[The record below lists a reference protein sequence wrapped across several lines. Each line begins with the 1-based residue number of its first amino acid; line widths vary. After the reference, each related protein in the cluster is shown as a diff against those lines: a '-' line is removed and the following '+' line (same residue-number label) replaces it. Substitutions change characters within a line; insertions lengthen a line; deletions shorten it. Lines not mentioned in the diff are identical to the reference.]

1 MKLDLPVY
9 CEKQPGERG
18 APATYVVRPLFFL
31 EPEQRRDDLPR
42 AMTALAAKLRDMAL
56 ESSRGQWHEPLAEL
70 AFAPPLS
77 ESRVE
82 VSIEHRKRSRKLT
95 FFLVSFKVGEQKL
108 CMTPKLPDLFIAVA
122 RGETA
127 EQRAAEVLARYFRNL
142 ERDSE
147 DSPDPAEFALNGQAW
162 LSSLELRVDTD
173 LLFKPPEQQRQ
184 AARGE
189 FQVKGGL
196 EELQRVGRCLD
207 ALCPDEISRAV
218 QREQEVSELARALDS
233 EEHRPVLLVG
243 APGSGKSAI
252 VQEYVARSCEARR
265 LGRVSQFGVWLLNP
279 QRLISGMSVVG
290 QWENRLHAIL
300 TAARERKLVLYFD
313 DLVGLFKAGQTSQ
326 SRLSVA
332 HVLKPFME
340 RREFRVLGE
349 ITPEQ
354 LRVLQELDRSFA
366 DLFHVIHVQEPHEE
380 GNLAILIEVM
390 RGLEARHG
398 CRFDTT
404 VIPAVVEL
412 QTRYVRDR
420 SFPGKGAGFLRQLA
434 QRHRN
439 AAISRREVLDEFKAV
454 SGLSV
459 EFLDER
465 VKLSRD
471 GVLRALQDEVAG
483 QDHAL
488 ALLAD
493 TVALAKARLNDPGRP
508 LGSFLFLGPT
518 GVGKTQT
525 AKAIARYLFGDAGR
539 LLRFDMNEFASPYA
553 VSRLAGTFRE
563 PEGLLTSAVRRQ
575 PFGVILFDEIEKCHP
590 DAYDLLLQVLGEARL
605 TDGLGRTADFANC
618 LIILTSNLGVR
629 EAGGGLGFSGHD
641 DKDAPAYIK
650 AAERFFRPEFFNRL
664 DHVVPFGRLPRLE
677 TRRIVRQLLSSLVAR
692 EGLGRRKC
700 VLRVPPPA
708 LDRVARQGY
717 HPALGARA
725 LKRALERE
733 ITQPLART
741 VARLKGHSPTLLTLA
756 PGQDSLQVLA
766 RPLLSAAPRDESLAA
781 LGELDAAEAHELV
794 DDALEQARL
803 TMEKLR
809 PREAIS
815 GARIEQSHR
824 AYFAIKAQ
832 AEKLRKLAERLGRH
846 SREDSSRIGRS
857 SRMARHTRRHRE
869 RMEYAGQRAWRD
881 FCSIEDVREFLV
893 QSREEGQES
902 EGQPSG
908 AIRNL
913 LGETALLQLLMRS
926 APRQEGR
933 VVLLFESLN
942 AALPPQSAR
951 LAAQEAE
958 VLREAFELAV
968 RELDVR
974 GLSHAKAL
982 LVEGTLAR
990 ELAPLETGTHLFIV
1004 EGELAPVAVTALPLK
1019 ARQRPEAVLNRLR
1032 LARKRW
1038 WTEGG
1043 EEPYA
1048 PGPVLRVIHQ
1058 SGQTLDLRSGGITRS
1073 EAGVGA
1079 RRSYLLSAL
1088 PLGHGEEE

>member
-9 CEKQPGERG
+9 CEKQPGEGG

-42 AMTALAAKLRDMAL
+42 AMTALAARLRDLAL
-56 ESSRGQWHEPLAEL
+56 EYSRGQWHEQLAEL

-82 VSIEHRKRSRKLT
+82 VSLEYRKRSRKLT
-95 FFLVSFKVGEQKL
+95 FLLVSFNLGEHRL
-108 CMTPKLPDLFIAVA
+108 CMTPKLPELFFAVA

-127 EQRAAEVLARYFRNL
+127 EQRASEMLARYFRNL
-142 ERDSE
+142 ERDSD
-147 DSPDPAEFALNGQAW
+147 DSPDPAEFALTGQAW

-173 LLFKPPEQQRQ
+173 LLFKPPEQQKQ

-207 ALCPDEISRAV
+207 ALYPDEIGRAV
-218 QREQEVSELARALDS
+218 QREPEVSELARALDG

-243 APGSGKSAI
+243 APGSGKTAI
-252 VQEYVARSCEARR
+252 VHEYVARSCEARR

-340 RREFRVLGE
+340 RRDFRVVGE

-354 LRVLQELDRSFA
+354 LRVLRELDRSFA
-366 DLFHVIHVQEPHEE
+366 DLFHVLHVREPHEE
-380 GNLAILIEVM
+380 GNLTILIEVM
-390 RGLEARHG
+390 RRLEARHG
-398 CRFDTT
+398 CRFDAT

-412 QTRYVRDR
+412 QARYVRDR
-420 SFPGKGAGFLRQLA
+420 SFPGKAAGFLRQLA
-434 QRHRN
+434 QRHR
-439 AAISRREVLDEFKAV
+439 AADIGRGQVQDEFKSV

-471 GVLRALQDEVAG
+471 GVFRALQEEVAG
-483 QDHAL
+483 QDRAL

-539 LLRFDMNEFASPYA
+539 LLRFDMNEFTSPYA
-553 VSRLAGTFRE
+553 VSRLAGTFHE

-575 PFGVILFDEIEKCHP
+575 PFGVILFDEIEKCHH
-590 DAYDLLLQVLGEARL
+590 DAYDVLLQVLGEARL

-629 EAGGGLGFSGHD
+629 EAGGGLGFSGHE
-641 DKDAPAYIK
+641 DKGAPAYIK

-664 DHVVPFGRLPRLE
+664 DHVVPFGRLPRRE
-677 TRRIVRQLLSSLVAR
+677 TRRIVRQLLNALVAR

-733 ITQPLART
+733 ITQPLARA
-741 VARLKGHSPTLLTLA
+741 VARLKGHAPTLLTLA
-756 PGQDSLQVLA
+756 PGQDSLQVLE
-766 RPLLSAAPRDESLAA
+766 RPLMNAAPAEGSLAA
-781 LGELDAAEAHELV
+781 LGEPDAGEAEELV
-794 DDALEQARL
+794 DEALEQARL
-803 TMEKLR
+803 AMERLR

-832 AEKLRKLAERLGRH
+832 AEKLRKLAERLGRR
-846 SREDSSRIGRS
+846 SRDGGSRG
-857 SRMARHTRRHRE
+857 SRPARGARHTRRHRE

-881 FCSIEDVREFLV
+881 FCSIEDVREFLA
-893 QSREEGQES
+893 QSREDGHEGDSQAD
-902 EGQPSG
+902 G
-908 AIRNL
+908 ALRNL
-913 LGETALLQLLMRS
+913 LGETALLQLLLRS
-926 APRQEGR
+926 APRQDSR
-933 VVLLFESLN
+933 LVLLFESLN

-958 VLREAFELAV
+958 VLREAFELTV
-968 RELDVR
+968 RELEIR
-974 GLSHAKAL
+974 GSPYTKAL
-982 LVEGTLAR
+982 LVEGSLAR
-990 ELAPLETGTHLFIV
+990 DVAPLEAGTHLFIV
-1004 EGELAPVAVTALPLK
+1004 DGELAPVAVTALPLK
-1019 ARQRPEAVLNRLR
+1019 PRQKPEAALKRLR
-1032 LARKRW
+1032 LARRHW
-1038 WTEGG
+1038 WSQGG
-1043 EEPYA
+1043 EEPFA

-1058 SGQTLDLRSGGITRS
+1058 GGQTLDLRSGNVTRS